1 MTPDFVKSIRASG
14 LSEKE
19 IIEEMLSVEIDSW
32 KRLAALISS
41 YESDSTSLG

>member
-19 IIEEMLSVEIDSW
+19 IIEEMLTIEIESW
-32 KRLAALISS
+32 KRLVALIPNN
-41 YESDSTSLG
+41 ESD